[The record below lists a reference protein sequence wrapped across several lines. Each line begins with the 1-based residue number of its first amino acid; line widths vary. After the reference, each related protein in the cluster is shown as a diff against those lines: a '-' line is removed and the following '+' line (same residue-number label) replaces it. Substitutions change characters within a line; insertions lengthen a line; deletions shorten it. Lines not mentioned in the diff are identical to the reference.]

1 MCVYVEL
8 DDVIGCDW
16 KLWFEDW
23 GCFFYLESIVVE
35 VLCIVIIIFLLIF
48 YKLIWKSFLGGYDIF
63 KDIMM
68 MINLWVIYYD
78 LKEWEDL
85 DVFKFEWFFDVEGNF
100 LVLGFN
106 GYWSYLFFSVG
117 RRVCLGELLV
127 KIELFLVMFRFLY

>member
-1 MCVYVEL
+1 M
-8 DDVIGCDW
+8 
-16 KLWFEDW
+16 
-23 GCFFYLESIVVE
+23 VE

-106 GYWSYLFFSVG
+106 GY
-117 RRVCLGELLV
+117 
-127 KIELFLVMFRFLY
+127 